1 MSVRADGENVIV
13 RCTYEGGEGGVRST
27 RVVRVSS
34 FLRLSNLGNSD
45 TSFGYVVFVFA
56 TSSFKI

>member
-1 MSVRADGENVIV
+1 M
-13 RCTYEGGEGGVRST
+13 RSA

-34 FLRLSNLGNSD
+34 FLQLSNLGNSD

-56 TSSFKI
+56 TSSFEI